1 MHEKYEIYCLTLLS
15 RPKYLTCLKLVLL
28 VILLLLFYISK
39 TSELLYVN
47 YLPHEFAIVLGATAP
62 PPTHLFQ
69 MRFELVLFQTFHGI
83 SWIYLALV
91 FTNVRHH
98 TY

>member
-15 RPKYLTCLKLVLL
+15 RPNYLTCLKL

-39 TSELLYVN
+39 TSELLCVN
-47 YLPHEFAIVLGATAP
+47 YLPHELAIVFGATAP

-69 MRFELVLFQTFHGI
+69 MLFELVLFQTFHGI

-91 FTNVRHH
+91 FTSVHHH
-98 TY
+98 T